1 MASADLDFKTGV
13 VFVGTM
19 SAAGQQARVRFR
31 LKVLPTG
38 ALTLK
43 FRRLWLTK
51 RNAWIMRHWDSK
63 ESVVANYTL
72 EAKSESGAEFRT
84 ERLYF
89 RTFSRTSG
97 ERGTSMDLVGDCQTA
112 TISRAVGSDGTAII
126 LRLQGFEGFRSNTT
140 ECPLGKVAMAGN
152 TPLPKGGALS
162 GLLHIRPPADAD
174 LAAWRPEADALLR
187 HIVHIMSFAG
197 AQSIKAPIE
206 EVWAPNRWTLD
217 YREQN
222 PSSPTGQ
229 NVFHPL
235 DLQAIF
241 ELAVSS
247 YFTPAIKVKRLFFA
261 IEWFTMTAS
270 HTEVRLVAAMTALE
284 NLLDAN
290 LPERDGQLVDAK
302 AFKAVAKTVRET
314 LRKELG
320 AVMTPELEQSLSAKL
335 LDVNRRSL
343 NDKLQAL
350 LDRWGVLMTGIP
362 PAEIKAAIKARNA
375 IVHQGHYYE
384 ETPLALEERDLWT
397 HVIVI
402 RELLVR
408 IILTA
413 LGFQGRYNSFRGGY
427 HMTAFPPKPPAV
439 QVADV

>member
-1 MASADLDFKTGV
+1 MASADLDFRTGI

-19 SAAGQQARVRFR
+19 SAAGQEARVRFR
-31 LKVLPTG
+31 LKVLPSG
-38 ALTLK
+38 ALTLR
-43 FRRLWLTK
+43 FRRMQLTK
-51 RNAWIMRHWDSK
+51 GNAWIMRHWDSK
-63 ESVVANYTL
+63 ESVVAIYTL

-89 RTFSRTSG
+89 RGLSRMSG
-97 ERGTSMDLVGDCQTA
+97 ERGTYMKLVGDCQTA
-112 TISRAVGSDGTAII
+112 TISLAVESGGATII
-126 LRLQGFEGFRSNTT
+126 QRLQGFEGFRSNTT

-162 GLLHIRPPADAD
+162 GLLHIRPPPNTD

-197 AQSIKAPIE
+197 AQSIKVPIE
-206 EVWAPNRWTLD
+206 EFWAPDRWTLA

-222 PSSPTGQ
+222 TSSPTRQ

-235 DLQAIF
+235 DLKAIF

-247 YFTPAIKVKRLFFA
+247 YFTPAIEVKRLYFA

-290 LPERDGQLVDAK
+290 LPEKDGQLVDAK
-302 AFKAVAKTVRET
+302 AFKTVTMTVRHT
-314 LRKELG
+314 LREELG

-335 LDVNRRSL
+335 VDVNRRSL
-343 NDKLQAL
+343 DHKLQAL
-350 LDRWGVLMTGIP
+350 LDRWGVPMTGLR
-362 PAEIKAAIKARNA
+362 PAEITAAIKARNA
-375 IVHQGHYYE
+375 IVHQGHYYG
-384 ETPLALEERDLWT
+384 ETPPALQERDLWN
-397 HVIVI
+397 HVIII

-413 LGFQGRYNSFRGGY
+413 LGFQGRYISFRGGY
-427 HMTAFPPKPPAV
+427 HMTAFPPQPPAV
-439 QVADV
+439 PVGDV